1 VKRGIPT
8 ESRSDFVGFKVE
20 SVEAFVLRAPRA
32 EVYWGARTWSH
43 TEGGAVGDY
52 PVAQRRR
59 YVYSE
64 TVDTV
69 LVRVR
74 TGDGVTGWGEC
85 KAPVGPEVVAT
96 VVREL
101 LAPLVVGS
109 SLTEIAPTW
118 ERMYAAM
125 RVRGHDSGFWLEAVA
140 GVDIALWDAWGHA
153 LGQPVAALL
162 GGGFRDAVPVYA
174 SGIPAAPAGSAAAG
188 LRSVEEQA
196 GELADRGF
204 NRIKVAIGVSPA
216 SDVASVRV
224 VRDVLRDRFGAD
236 FAVYAD
242 AAGAYDVRQALS
254 LGERLQE
261 LGVGFF
267 EMPVP
272 PEHVHDYELLASR
285 LSVPLA
291 LDSLATRHRALQ
303 FLRAGALH
311 VLQPDV
317 CRAGGIT
324 ETMRIAALADAF
336 GAQATP
342 HVSIGSAVHLAA
354 SLQCAL
360 AMPNCAVLEHW
371 IGTNPLGS
379 AVAPDLDEP
388 SDGVRRPTGGP
399 GLGITV
405 DENAIR

>member
-1 VKRGIPT
+1 V
-8 ESRSDFVGFKVE
+8 KVE
-20 SVEAFVLRAPRA
+20 SVDAYELRKPRG
-32 EVYWGARTWSH
+32 EVYWGAQTWGSSEERA
-43 TEGGAVGDY
+43 TDTY
-52 PVAQRRR
+52 PSPLRRR
-59 YVYSE
+59 YLYEPTIS
-64 TVDTV
+64 TV

-74 TGDGVTGWGEC
+74 TTGGVVGWGEC
-85 KAPVGPEVVAT
+85 KAPVAPAVAAT
-96 VVREL
+96 AVREL

-109 SLTEIAPTW
+109 SLSEIVPTW
-118 ERMYAAM
+118 ERMYAGM
-125 RVRGHDSGFWLEAVA
+125 RVRGHDSGFWLEALS

-153 LGQPVAALL
+153 LGQPVSALL
-162 GGGFRDAVPVYA
+162 GGRFRESVPVYA
-174 SGIPAAPAGSAAAG
+174 SGIPAAAAGSGAAG
-188 LRSVEEQA
+188 LQDVEEQA
-196 GELADRGF
+196 RRLADQGYRQ
-204 NRIKVAIGVSPA
+204 IKVAIGVSA
-216 SDVASVRV
+216 GSDLASVTV
-224 VRDVLRDRFGAD
+224 VRDVLADRFGAD
-236 FAVYAD
+236 HAVYVD
-242 AAGAYDVRQALS
+242 AAGGYDVRQALAI
-254 LGERLQE
+254 GERLAE

-272 PEHVHDYELLASR
+272 PEQLHDYELLAGR

-360 AMPNCAVLEHW
+360 AMPACPVMEHW
-371 IGTNPLGS
+371 TGTNPLGR
-379 AVAPDLDEP
+379 AIAADLDEP
-388 SDGVRRPTGGP
+388 VAGVRTGSGRP

-405 DENAIR
+405 SLPT